1 MQSTLSA
8 FRPKIQYLVS
18 LVVTVAAGMALL
30 ALSLF
35 LLFMALGEHRV
46 DLQYQNEGIKTQA
59 KVVGYHYVES
69 TKPAYAGDRPV
80 LAYTDTNGKRHM
92 HLATEYGAVGEYGK
106 RTLPSRE
113 LTLTYLP
120 SDPSKARVEDWYS
133 SSVAVITF
141 LGAMTLLGAMLA
153 LMATVAIYRDRG
165 RVFGQPQASI
175 ATPALE
181 VFSTDYVPNKI
192 PMSKRTWHIF
202 LFVLLLCYGALG
214 LYLDV
219 LYIPGKRGNG
229 IHLHSHAAWIMYAA
243 ILCACANLI
252 SVVADHYD
260 RRNNEVRYINF
271 AFYAESAAWLL
282 FFISLAT
289 GYALSEIN

>member
-8 FRPKIQYLVS
+8 IRPKIQYWVPL
-18 LVVTVAAGMALL
+18 LGVVALGTALL
-30 ALSLF
+30 ALGLF

-46 DLQYQNEGIKTQA
+46 DLQYQNEGIKTPA

-69 TKPAYAGDRPV
+69 TKPSYAGDRPV
-80 LAYTDTNGKRHM
+80 LAYNDINGKRHL

-106 RTLPSRE
+106 QTLPSKK
-113 LTLTYLP
+113 LTIVYLP
-120 SDPSKARVEDWYS
+120 TNPDKARVEEWFS
-133 SSVAVITF
+133 SSVPVI
-141 LGAMTLLGAMLA
+141 TLLGAFTLLIVVVSSWA
-153 LMATVAIYRDRG
+153 AVAMYRDRSVLG
-165 RVFGQPQASI
+165 HPQASI
-175 ATPALE
+175 ATPALD

-192 PMSKRTWHIF
+192 PTGKRTWHIF

-214 LYLDV
+214 LYLDD

-260 RRNNEVRYINF
+260 RRNNEERYINF
-271 AFYAESAAWLL
+271 AFYAETAAWLL
-282 FFISLAT
+282 AFISLAT
-289 GYALSEIN
+289 GFALSEIN